1 MFVFENKELI
11 REWDFEKNSALG
23 LDPQKLK
30 TRSNKKVWW
39 RCSNGHSWQ
48 ATVDNRALGS
58 NCPYCSKRK
67 VLKGDN
73 DLKTTHPDLAREWDY
88 EANKPLRPDEVTAI
102 SIRRVG
108 WICAKC
114 GHKWITR
121 IRDRTLKRTGC
132 AKCALTRRADQR
144 VATFVCKHGS
154 LVELDSPL
162 LLDWDYGRNQIS
174 PDKITAHSN
183 KKVWWKCH
191 ECGYE
196 WEAKICNRTNGR
208 GCPCCSHKQ
217 LVPGTNDLASTHPDL
232 AKEWHPTKN
241 GNLTPRDVMYG
252 QARKIWWLCSEGHSY
267 QATLNHRSGS
277 NGTSCP
283 ICNSGRQ
290 TSFREQAF
298 YFYLK
303 QIYPDAISRFKADW
317 LGRFELDIL
326 IPSKKLALEYDGAA
340 WHRERNFR
348 RERQKCEL
356 CHKHDIKLWRIKEEV
371 PNDNAMKDLA
381 DEIIAIDDIESKD
394 NFERLLRYVID
405 RLDPRSNMWTRRNP
419 FQIHSP
425 IDINIDRDRFKIRQ
439 ITFNVKN
446 PLTKTNPEIAK
457 EWHPVKNHGFTPA
470 MFTKGSDF
478 KAWWVCPKCGA
489 EFESTISHRVYGT
502 GCPKCGVEKQAAKR
516 RANCAK
522 KSGGIK
528 DSILLAEWNYEKN
541 GVQPPKDFA
550 PKSSVSVWWRCK
562 KCGHEWK
569 AKISNRTHGR
579 GCPCCANRVVVKGK
593 NDLATLYPELV
604 KEWDYERN
612 GDKRPE
618 DLTPGHNGK
627 VWWKCSKCGHSYQAP
642 PNRRTSQHSGCR
654 RCADKKIWSIRRARN
669 NDERQMLLPI

>member
-73 DLKTTHPDLAREWDY
+73 DLKTTHLDLAREWDY

-217 LVPGTNDLASTHPDL
+217 LVPGTNDLASTHPVL
-232 AKEWHPTKN
+232 AKEWHPTK
-241 GNLTPRDVMYG
+241 T
-252 QARKIWWLCSEGHSY
+252 
-267 QATLNHRSGS
+267 
-277 NGTSCP
+277 
-283 ICNSGRQ
+283 
-290 TSFREQAF
+290 
-298 YFYLK
+298 
-303 QIYPDAISRFKADW
+303 
-317 LGRFELDIL
+317 
-326 IPSKKLALEYDGAA
+326 
-340 WHRERNFR
+340 
-348 RERQKCEL
+348 
-356 CHKHDIKLWRIKEEV
+356 
-371 PNDNAMKDLA
+371 
-381 DEIIAIDDIESKD
+381 
-394 NFERLLRYVID
+394 VI
-405 RLDPRSNMWTRRNP
+405 
-419 FQIHSP
+419 
-425 IDINIDRDRFKIRQ
+425 
-439 ITFNVKN
+439 
-446 PLTKTNPEIAK
+446 
-457 EWHPVKNHGFTPA
+457 
-470 MFTKGSDF
+470 
-478 KAWWVCPKCGA
+478 
-489 EFESTISHRVYGT
+489 
-502 GCPKCGVEKQAAKR
+502 
-516 RANCAK
+516 
-522 KSGGIK
+522 
-528 DSILLAEWNYEKN
+528 
-541 GVQPPKDFA
+541 
-550 PKSSVSVWWRCK
+550 
-562 KCGHEWK
+562 
-569 AKISNRTHGR
+569 
-579 GCPCCANRVVVKGK
+579 
-593 NDLATLYPELV
+593 
-604 KEWDYERN
+604 
-612 GDKRPE
+612 
-618 DLTPGHNGK
+618 
-627 VWWKCSKCGHSYQAP
+627 
-642 PNRRTSQHSGCR
+642 
-654 RCADKKIWSIRRARN
+654 
-669 NDERQMLLPI
+669 